1 MMFITD
7 FVQGVL
13 RYNLFGAMRTVL
25 VDTKISRPSGIA
37 VDPITKMVYWTDTGR
52 DVIEGMD
59 YYGLKR

>member
-7 FVQGVL
+7 SHLGVL

-25 VDTKISRPSGIA
+25 VDTKGYRPSGIA
-37 VDPITKMVYWTDTGR
+37 VDPITKMVYWTDLRR